1 MTQTTGTNRP
11 LHPNVAHLLSLLSRN
26 GGRLVGEVASMGLVD
41 DLHAVGEKVAHH
53 APPSPEVSVALRKLL
68 EAQDAVMRAFGQ

>member
-1 MTQTTGTNRP
+1 TTAPDTNKP
-11 LHPNVAHLLSLLSRN
+11 LHPNVAHLLGLLSRN
-26 GGRLVGEVASMGLVD
+26 GGRLVGEVASMGLVN
-41 DLHAVGEKVAHH
+41 DLHQVGEKVAHH